1 MQRFCRAIDTLQS
14 HGRTT
19 VTHAGKRCPNHHHGS
34 VWINPGGCRWISA
47 QQLPKRSP
55 QQLLSAVIVM
65 DGLRRDD
72 IPARYIAVRAVP
84 ILKRYLADARRYR
97 RHLFQHLRR
106 TNTAAIRAQ

>member
-47 QQLPKRSP
+47 QQLPKRPP

-65 DGLRRDD
+65 DGLRRED
-72 IPARYIAVRAVP
+72 IRARHVAVRAGLMFKGNLP
-84 ILKRYLADARRYR
+84 DTRRYHG
-97 RHLFQHLRR
+97 HLLQHIRW